1 MEGRNTTMLAITAGE
16 IGAKR
21 ETRSIPLSNFGGVSR
36 ILPTLQYAVSFP
48 CVSWRVELSGGTWV
62 GS

>member
-1 MEGRNTTMLAITAGE
+1 MLAITAGE

-36 ILPTLQYAVSFP
+36 ILPTLEYAVSFP